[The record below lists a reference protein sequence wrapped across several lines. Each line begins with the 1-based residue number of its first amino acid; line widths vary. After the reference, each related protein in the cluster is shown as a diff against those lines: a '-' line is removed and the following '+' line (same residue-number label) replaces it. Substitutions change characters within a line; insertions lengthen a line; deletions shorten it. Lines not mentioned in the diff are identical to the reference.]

1 LHVADPERLR
11 RDQRVE
17 RLIGG
22 LLQAGVLASIAV
34 ALVGMALYLGRDGK
48 HVADFRVF
56 RGEPFD
62 LRAAT
67 GIVRAAFGGDRAGII
82 QLGVLILIATPV
94 ARVLLSLLAFARERD
109 ATYVAV
115 TAIVLI
121 VLLAG
126 LFGIG
131 P

>member
-1 LHVADPERLR
+1 VADSERLR

-17 RLIGG
+17 RIIGG
-22 LLQAGVLASIAV
+22 LLQVGVLASIAV

-62 LRAAT
+62 MRVAAA
-67 GIVRAAFGGDRAGII
+67 IVRAAFGGDRAAII

-109 ATYVAV
+109 VTYVVV

>member
-1 LHVADPERLR
+1 MAEPDRLR

-17 RLIGG
+17 RVIGV

-34 ALVGMALYLGRDGK
+34 ALLGMALYLGRDGK

-62 LRAAT
+62 LRSAAA
-67 GIVRAAFGGDRAGII
+67 IVRAAFGGDRAAVI

-94 ARVLLSLLAFARERD
+94 ARVVLSLLAFARERD

-115 TAIVLI
+115 TAIVLV

-126 LFGIG
+126 LFGVG

>member
-1 LHVADPERLR
+1 MAEPDRLR

-17 RLIGG
+17 RVIGV

-34 ALVGMALYLGRDGK
+34 ALLGMALYLGQDGK

-62 LRAAT
+62 LRSAAA
-67 GIVRAAFGGDRAGII
+67 IVRAAFGGDRAAII

-109 ATYVAV
+109 ATYVLV

>member
-1 LHVADPERLR
+1 MADLDRLR

-17 RLIGG
+17 RVIGA
-22 LLQAGVLASIAV
+22 LLRVGVLASIAV
-34 ALVGMALYLGRDGK
+34 AILGMALYLGRHGK

-56 RGEPFD
+56 HGQPFD
-62 LRAAT
+62 LRAAA
-67 GIVRAAFGGDRAGII
+67 GIVRAAFGGDRAAVI
-82 QLGVLILIATPV
+82 QLGVVILIATPV
-94 ARVLLSLLAFARERD
+94 ARVLLSLLVFARERD
-109 ATYVAV
+109 ATYVVV

-121 VLLAG
+121 VLLGG

>member
-1 LHVADPERLR
+1 VADPERLR

-17 RLIGG
+17 RVIGA
-22 LLQAGVLASIAV
+22 LLRAGVLISIAV
-34 ALVGMALYLGRDGK
+34 ALAGMAMYLGHGGK
-48 HVADFRVF
+48 RVADFRVF

-62 LRAAT
+62 LRGAAA
-67 GIVRAAFGGDRAGII
+67 IVRAAFAADREAII
-82 QLGVLILIATPV
+82 QLGVLILIATPI
-94 ARVLLSLLAFARERD
+94 ARVVLSLLAFARERD

-115 TAIVLI
+115 TGIVLV

-126 LFGIG
+126 LLGIG

>member
-1 LHVADPERLR
+1 
-11 RDQRVE
+11 VE
-17 RLIGG
+17 RIIGG
-22 LLQAGVLASIAV
+22 LLQVGVLASIAV

-48 HVADFRVF
+48 DVADFRVF

-62 LRAAT
+62 LRAAA
-67 GIVRAAFGGDRAGII
+67 GIVRAAFGGDRAAII